1 MIYLF
6 VLLLRIVAFLEG
18 TPKII
23 SFIVVFSIIGYST
36 IKRTPFKDFRK
47 VSKAKLYSFLLI
59 IFILIHGLIFGIVYL
74 RDFAVLLTYWLW
86 FVFTYTYM
94 KEKTLEEGLRYVFFS
109 FLIFNIANYIFFEMY
124 YADQK
129 RGINTIMEFLGI
141 LGYRMY
147 FPLSSGA
154 NVFTFQ
160 LGLNALLSLYFI
172 KIKKKNFLYIIA
184 FWFYLFILVLA
195 DSRLILSFT
204 IIFSFVYWLSFKTL
218 VIFFKRYWYII
229 SLSIIGFI
237 FVFYNTNL
245 FDSIKRPAE
254 RTGDVISRI
263 DIWGHALEILVS
275 DFKLIFG
282 HGLNGLENSLE
293 EGLKSRFEEQSLQTS
308 HNFIIQNIIDF
319 GLVGIVVI
327 LFYVFKLINMLIKIK
342 SEIVTIMIVMFLLI
356 GTTESIPT
364 FYSFEATIFVIA
376 IISVILVIHER
387 KTTRYN
393 QNINS
398 VT

>member
-129 RGINTIMEFLGI
+129 RGINTIMEFL
-141 LGYRMY
+141 
-147 FPLSSGA
+147 
-154 NVFTFQ
+154 
-160 LGLNALLSLYFI
+160 
-172 KIKKKNFLYIIA
+172 
-184 FWFYLFILVLA
+184 
-195 DSRLILSFT
+195 
-204 IIFSFVYWLSFKTL
+204 
-218 VIFFKRYWYII
+218 
-229 SLSIIGFI
+229 
-237 FVFYNTNL
+237 
-245 FDSIKRPAE
+245 
-254 RTGDVISRI
+254 
-263 DIWGHALEILVS
+263 
-275 DFKLIFG
+275 
-282 HGLNGLENSLE
+282 
-293 EGLKSRFEEQSLQTS
+293 
-308 HNFIIQNIIDF
+308 
-319 GLVGIVVI
+319 
-327 LFYVFKLINMLIKIK
+327 
-342 SEIVTIMIVMFLLI
+342 
-356 GTTESIPT
+356 
-364 FYSFEATIFVIA
+364 
-376 IISVILVIHER
+376 
-387 KTTRYN
+387 
-393 QNINS
+393 
-398 VT
+398 

>member
-1 MIYLF
+1 
-6 VLLLRIVAFLEG
+6 
-18 TPKII
+18 
-23 SFIVVFSIIGYST
+23 
-36 IKRTPFKDFRK
+36 
-47 VSKAKLYSFLLI
+47 
-59 IFILIHGLIFGIVYL
+59 
-74 RDFAVLLTYWLW
+74 
-86 FVFTYTYM
+86 
-94 KEKTLEEGLRYVFFS
+94 
-109 FLIFNIANYIFFEMY
+109 
-124 YADQK
+124 
-129 RGINTIMEFLGI
+129 
-141 LGYRMY
+141 MY

-195 DSRLILSFT
+195 DYRLILSFT
-204 IIFSFVYWLSFKTL
+204 IIFSFVYWLSFKTF